1 MEQHKAARDGLLADA
16 QANLDAEATENG
28 GNGNLTDEMRA
39 KLSAFITELEGLY
52 TKFSAEDGWGPHM
65 IPFPDDPRT
74 DWIDGYDYRVTDY
87 DELVAAST
95 GLPKATADQAESTE
109 E

>member
-1 MEQHKAARDGLLADA
+1 
-16 QANLDAEATENG
+16 
-28 GNGNLTDEMRA
+28 
-39 KLSAFITELEGLY
+39 
-52 TKFSAEDGWGPHM
+52 M

-95 GLPKATADQAESTE
+95 GLPKASAEKQNLLKNE
-109 E
+109 LIDKQ